1 MRKEIVENHEPAAP
15 PTQPVKKKQVRKN
28 EVRSSN
34 GFGYKIGLA
43 LIYLLLGVVAVFQIF
58 PLVWLFLFSLK
69 NNQEVFELSPFAI
82 PTNPKWENYVNV
94 WTEGNISQYFLNS
107 VLYTA
112 SSVILTVILASMVTF
127 AITRMK
133 WRLSSLV
140 LGLFMVGLM
149 IPIHSTL
156 IPLFSTF
163 SSLGL
168 IDHPLSLILT
178 YTAFNLPITI
188 MILFGFYQV
197 LPREVEEA
205 AIMDGASIHRIFFQ
219 VTLPM
224 TAPVMATAAI
234 INMIY
239 NWNEFVFVN
248 TFISS
253 DNFKT
258 LTVGIQN
265 FIGQYMT
272 DWGAIGA
279 TLMISIIPILLAFLF
294 LSNRIVEGISA
305 GSVKG

>member
-1 MRKEIVENHEPAAP
+1 MKTEAKQRIPSVSVDNRLEVFSHPAMQKAS
-15 PTQPVKKKQVRKN
+15 K
-28 EVRSSN
+28 
-34 GFGYKIGLA
+34 GILYAILA
-43 LIYLLLGVVAVFQIF
+43 IVAVFQIF
-58 PLVWLFLFSLK
+58 PIVWLFLFSLK
-69 NNQEVFELSPFAI
+69 NNQEVFNMSPFSI
-82 PTNPKWENYVNV
+82 PTDPKWENYAKV

-107 VLYTA
+107 VVYTVA
-112 SSVILTVILASMVTF
+112 AVILTVILASMVTF

-133 WRLSSLV
+133 WKLSNLA

-149 IPIHSTL
+149 IPVHSTL

-163 SSLGL
+163 TAINLV
-168 IDHPLSLILT
+168 DNPLSVILS

-188 MILFGFYQV
+188 MILLGFYQA

-205 AIMDGASIHRIFFQ
+205 AVMDGASLNRIFFRI
-219 VTLPM
+219 TLPM
-224 TAPVMATAAI
+224 TSPVIATAAI

-253 DNFKT
+253 DQYKT

-265 FIGQYMT
+265 FIGQYTT

-279 TLMISIIPILLAFLF
+279 TLMISILPILLAFLI
-294 LSNRIVEGISA
+294 LSNRIVEGIAS